1 MESQP
6 CSLRSLSGTF
16 SKHLTR
22 IVAFMAVAVMALS
35 WFSPAAL
42 AQSATVALS
51 GHMPKQ
57 VEDGSATFMGHY
69 NPDQMIRLTIGL
81 QTPHPAEEEEFLKE
95 LKTKISP
102 KFNSIF
108 TLDQGTPRFP

>member
-69 NPDQMIRLTIGL
+69 NPDQMIRLTIGF
-81 QTPHPAEEEEFLKE
+81 QQPPPAEVEEFLKE
-95 LKTKISP
+95 LQTKSSP
-102 KFNSIF
+102 QFHRDL
-108 TLDQGTPRFP
+108 TAD